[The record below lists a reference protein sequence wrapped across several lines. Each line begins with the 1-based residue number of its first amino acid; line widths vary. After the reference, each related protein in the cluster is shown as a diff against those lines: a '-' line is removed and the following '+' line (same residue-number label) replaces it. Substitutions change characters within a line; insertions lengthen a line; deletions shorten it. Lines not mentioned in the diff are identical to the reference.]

1 MLETI
6 KSFLCIKL
14 IFLNLSNEKKL
25 KIIKENKKLKKM
37 LNVNLLDYKLVSC
50 RYLIIYNNGYGKEYN
65 SYNNQLIFEGEY
77 FDRQRNGYGKEYNKI
92 NGKLL
97 FEGKYINGKGKEY
110 YTNGPLKFEGIYF
123 FGRRYNGRGYGDD
136 GSVLYELVEGK
147 GNMYDLEYIINYS
160 YSGQYLN
167 GEGAEYF
174 KNNKI
179 KFKGIFFNGLK
190 WTGYGYN
197 SIGQIIYALNNGNGK
212 VKELDCF
219 GNLIFVGQYKYG
231 KRNGVGKEFRNNFVK
246 FEGEY
251 LNGERKGK
259 GKEYK
264 DKSREIL
271 FEGIYLYDNRIKGKE
286 YHKIGKLD
294 FEGEYLFNKKWNGK
308 GYDENG
314 NIIYE
319 LKHGNGKV
327 KEYDDNDRLI
337 FEGQYIEGKR
347 FGKWKKYNNNKL

>member
-1 MLETI
+1 MCFTI
-6 KSFLCIKL
+6 
-14 IFLNLSNEKKL
+14 
-25 KIIKENKKLKKM
+25 
-37 LNVNLLDYKLVSC
+37 NVNLLDYKLVSC

-97 FEGKYINGKGKEY
+97 FEGKYINGKRNGKGKEY
-110 YTNGPLKFEGIYF
+110 YTNDHLKFEGIYF

-197 SIGQIIYALNNGNGK
+197 SIG
-212 VKELDCF
+212 
-219 GNLIFVGQYKYG
+219 
-231 KRNGVGKEFRNNFVK
+231 
-246 FEGEY
+246 
-251 LNGERKGK
+251 
-259 GKEYK
+259 
-264 DKSREIL
+264 
-271 FEGIYLYDNRIKGKE
+271 
-286 YHKIGKLD
+286 
-294 FEGEYLFNKKWNGK
+294 
-308 GYDENG
+308 
-314 NIIYE
+314 
-319 LKHGNGKV
+319 
-327 KEYDDNDRLI
+327 
-337 FEGQYIEGKR
+337 
-347 FGKWKKYNNNKL
+347 